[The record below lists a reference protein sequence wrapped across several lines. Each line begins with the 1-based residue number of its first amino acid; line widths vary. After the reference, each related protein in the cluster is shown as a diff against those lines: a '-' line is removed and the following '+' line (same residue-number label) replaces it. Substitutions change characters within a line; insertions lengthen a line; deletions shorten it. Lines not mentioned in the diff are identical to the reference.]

1 MWPFWLASMWGR
13 MSRIRVK
20 WLSTLMRKIFSRK
33 ASDVWRMVCAW
44 AMPALLMRT
53 VGVGVLEERR
63 DVMVELIDS
72 LEERSILWYVSWGT
86 VTVLFTPN
94 G

>member
-1 MWPFWLASMWGR
+1 M
-13 MSRIRVK
+13 
-20 WLSTLMRKIFSRK
+20 
-33 ASDVWRMVCAW
+33 
-44 AMPALLMRT
+44 
-53 VGVGVLEERR
+53 GVLEERR